1 MWPGVKLE
9 SVAMRFGRII
19 LASLTALVACSYAQG
34 APSSAGEVTR
44 TDSLPRLLHTVVP
57 MLVGAADSVS
67 PAPIARSAAQA
78 LLTLEALAATPLSG
92 ALYLVASLFAVN
104 VILRRHQRALLRC

>member
-1 MWPGVKLE
+1 
-9 SVAMRFGRII
+9 MRFGRII

-57 MLVGAADSVS
+57 LLVSAAESVS
-67 PAPIARSAAQA
+67 PAPVARSAVHAVLA
-78 LLTLEALAATPLSG
+78 LEALAATPLAG
-92 ALYLVASLFAVN
+92 ALYLVASLLAVN
-104 VILRRHQRALLRC
+104 VLLRRHQRTLLRC